1 MLEVSD
7 LYFSHGHRETDVLG
21 GVSLQARKGEIT
33 TVLGPN
39 GCGKTTLFKCIGGL
53 WKPRHG
59 EVKFEGVDMLLQ
71 SHVQR
76 ARLLATVPQEHV
88 PPFPYTVFEVVLMGR
103 ASRIGTLE
111 TPSRQDR
118 HRADEALREAGIETL
133 RDKAYTR
140 LSGGEK
146 QLVLIA
152 RALAQDAPVML
163 LDEPVSHLDFRHQL
177 LILRKIRRLVRDK
190 NLVALM
196 TLHDPNL
203 AMQFSDHVAL
213 MASGSVVSAG
223 SPETVITE
231 EGLKR
236 VYGIDVRV
244 ISWNGFRIVHPEG
257 DA

>member
-1 MLEVSD
+1 LLEVTD
-7 LYFSHGHRETDVLG
+7 LYFSHGQRETDVLQ

-53 WKPRHG
+53 WKPRQG
-59 EVKFEGVDMLLQ
+59 EVRFEGVDMLPQ

-103 ASRIGTLE
+103 ASRVGTLA

-118 HRADEALREAGIETL
+118 HRTDEALGEAGIETL

-146 QLVLIA
+146 QLVLIS
-152 RALAQDAPVML
+152 RALAQDAPIML

-177 LILRKIRRLVRDK
+177 LILRKIRHLVRDK

-203 AMQFSDHVAL
+203 AIQFSDHVVL
-213 MASGSVVSAG
+213 MNGGGIVSAG
-223 SPETVITE
+223 SPATVITE
-231 EGLKR
+231 ESLKH

-244 ISWNGFRIVHPEG
+244 ITWNGFRIVHPKG

>member
-1 MLEVSD
+1 LLEVTD
-7 LYFSHGHRETDVLG
+7 LYFSHGQRETDVLQ

-53 WKPRHG
+53 WKPRQG
-59 EVKFEGVDMLLQ
+59 EVRFEGVDMLPQ

-103 ASRIGTLE
+103 ASRIGTLA

-118 HRADEALREAGIETL
+118 HRADEALREAGIESL

-146 QLVLIA
+146 QLVLIS
-152 RALAQDAPVML
+152 RALSQDAPVML

-177 LILRKIRRLVRDK
+177 LILRKIRHLVRDK

-203 AMQFSDHVAL
+203 AIQFSDHVVL
-213 MASGSVVSAG
+213 MNGGGIVSAG
-223 SPETVITE
+223 SPATVITE
-231 EGLKR
+231 ESLKH

-244 ISWNGFRIVHPEG
+244 ITWNGFRIVHPKG

>member
-1 MLEVSD
+1 MLEVTD
-7 LYFSHGHRETDVLG
+7 LYFSHGQRETDVLQ

-53 WKPRHG
+53 WKPRQG
-59 EVKFEGVDMLLQ
+59 EVRFEGVDMLPQ

-103 ASRIGTLE
+103 ASRVGTLA

-118 HRADEALREAGIETL
+118 HRTDEALGEAGIETL

-146 QLVLIA
+146 QLVLIS
-152 RALAQDAPVML
+152 RALAQDAPIML

-177 LILRKIRRLVRDK
+177 LILRKVRRLVRDK

-203 AMQFSDHVAL
+203 ALQFSDHVVL
-213 MASGSVVSAG
+213 MNGGGIISAG

-231 EGLKR
+231 ESLKH

>member
-1 MLEVSD
+1 LLEVKD
-7 LYFSHGHRETDVLG
+7 LYFNHGQRETDVLG

-53 WKPRHG
+53 WKPRQG
-59 EVKFEGVDMLLQ
+59 EVTFDGVDMLTR
-71 SHVQR
+71 SHVER
-76 ARLLATVPQEHV
+76 ARVLATVPQEHV

-103 ASRIGTLE
+103 ASRIGTLS
-111 TPSRQDR
+111 TPSGEDR
-118 HRADEALREAGIETL
+118 HRTDEALGEAGIESL

-146 QLVLIA
+146 QLVLIS

-190 NLVALM
+190 DLVALM

-203 AMQFSDHVAL
+203 AIQFSDRVVL
-213 MASGSVVSAG
+213 MASGAVVLAG

-231 EGLKR
+231 ESLKH

-244 ISWNGFRIVHPEG
+244 ISCNGFRIVHPEG
-257 DA
+257 GA

>member
-1 MLEVSD
+1 MLEVRD
-7 LYFSHGHRETDVLG
+7 LYFSHGQREMDVLQ

-53 WKPRHG
+53 WKPRQG
-59 EVKFEGVDMLLQ
+59 EVKFEGVDMLTQ

-76 ARLLATVPQEHV
+76 ARILATVPQEHV

-103 ASRIGTLE
+103 ASRIGTLA
-111 TPSRQDR
+111 TPSRQDLD
-118 HRADEALREAGIETL
+118 RADEALGEAGIETL

-190 NLVALM
+190 DLVALM

-203 AMQFSDHVAL
+203 AIQFSDRVVL

-231 EGLKR
+231 ESLKH

>member
-1 MLEVSD
+1 MLEVRD
-7 LYFSHGHRETDVLG
+7 LYFSHGQRETDVLQ

-53 WKPRHG
+53 WKPRQG
-59 EVKFEGVDMLLQ
+59 EVKFEGVDMLPQ

-103 ASRIGTLE
+103 ASRIGTLA

-190 NLVALM
+190 DLVALM

-203 AMQFSDHVAL
+203 AIQFSDHVVL

>member
-1 MLEVSD
+1 M
-7 LYFSHGHRETDVLG
+7 
-21 GVSLQARKGEIT
+21 
-33 TVLGPN
+33 
-39 GCGKTTLFKCIGGL
+39 
-53 WKPRHG
+53 
-59 EVKFEGVDMLLQ
+59 KFEGVDMLTQ

-76 ARLLATVPQEHV
+76 ARILATVPQEHV

-103 ASRIGTLE
+103 ASRIGTLA
-111 TPSRQDR
+111 TPSRQDSASGGR
-118 HRADEALREAGIETL
+118 GPGGG
-133 RDKAYTR
+133 RDRDAEGQSLYQAER
-140 LSGGEK
+140 GEK

-190 NLVALM
+190 DLVALM

-203 AMQFSDHVAL
+203 AIQFSDRVVL

-231 EGLKR
+231 ESLKH

>member
-1 MLEVSD
+1 MLEIND
-7 LYFSHGHRETDVLG
+7 LYFSHGQRETDVLG
-21 GVSLQARKGEIT
+21 GVSLRAHKGEIT

-53 WKPRHG
+53 WEPRQG
-59 EVKFEGVDMLLQ
+59 EVRFEDVDLLTQ

-76 ARLLATVPQEHV
+76 ARVLATVPQEHV

-103 ASRIGTLE
+103 ASRVRTLA
-111 TPSRQDR
+111 TPSRHDR
-118 HRADEALREAGIETL
+118 DRADEALGEAGIETL
-133 RDKAYTR
+133 REKAYTR

-152 RALAQDAPVML
+152 RALAQDAPIML

-203 AMQFSDHVAL
+203 ALQFSDHVVL
-213 MASGSVVSAG
+213 MNGGGIVSAG

-231 EGLKR
+231 ESLKQ

-244 ISWNGFRIVHPEG
+244 ISWNGFRIVHPKG

>member
-1 MLEVSD
+1 
-7 LYFSHGHRETDVLG
+7 
-21 GVSLQARKGEIT
+21 
-33 TVLGPN
+33 
-39 GCGKTTLFKCIGGL
+39 
-53 WKPRHG
+53 
-59 EVKFEGVDMLLQ
+59 
-71 SHVQR
+71 
-76 ARLLATVPQEHV
+76 VPQEHA

-103 ASRIGTLE
+103 ASRVGTLA
-111 TPSRQDR
+111 TPSRKDMDR
-118 HRADEALREAGIETL
+118 TDEALGEAGIETL
-133 RDKAYTR
+133 RDKPYTR

-146 QLVLIA
+146 QLALIA

-177 LILRKIRRLVRDK
+177 LILRKIRRLVYDK
-190 NLVALM
+190 NLVVLM

-203 AMQFSDHVAL
+203 AIQFSDRVVL
-213 MASGSVVSAG
+213 MASGSVVLAG

-231 EGLKR
+231 ESLKH